1 MSDVRTAVLAL
12 LALCAATCQAA
23 SQQGAQAARKW
34 CQVAAWDEKAPVP
47 APKLQVG
54 SVWTYVPGQEL
65 PVTEM
70 TLNAT
75 SGDDNVYALPGGVT
89 HTESA
94 STYAERVPGRAG
106 NKVLIRFPLKVGATW
121 EDSFKEEG
129 EFRSAYE
136 HYRYGYEEQASSR
149 ALGLETI
156 DVAAGRFRVIHIAR
170 TASWTKSR
178 PRLVSAKL
186 ESREGDADALSVSGL
201 TITHIWYAPTVG
213 RAVLKASIRVGHA
226 AYMPD
231 EASLL
236 NYANASIV
244 ELQSYVGQGQQC
256 RDKPF
261 LLSRQP
267 EMYAPIGYP
276 LAANNTWQWALQMRE
291 HRPRRPE

>member
-1 MSDVRTAVLAL
+1 MTEVRAAVLTL
-12 LALCAATCQAA
+12 LALCATACQA
-23 SQQGAQAARKW
+23 SPKGAEATGKL
-34 CQVAAWDEKAPVP
+34 CQVAAWDEKAPVS

-54 SVWTYVPGQEL
+54 SVWTYVPGKGL

-70 TLNAT
+70 TLSAT
-75 SGDDNVYALPGGVT
+75 SDDGNVYALPGGVN
-89 HTESA
+89 HMESA

-136 HYRYGYEEQASSR
+136 HYRYDYEEHASSR
-149 ALGLETI
+149 AMGLETV

-170 TASWTKSR
+170 TASWTKSK
-178 PRLVSAKL
+178 PRMVSTTTTP
-186 ESREGDADALSVSGL
+186 REGDAATLSVSGL

-236 NYANASIV
+236 NYANASVV
-244 ELQSYVGQGQQC
+244 ELQSYVGQGKQC
-256 RDKPF
+256 RDKPA
-261 LLSRQP
+261 LLSGQP
-267 EMYAPIGYP
+267 DMYVPIGYP
-276 LAANNTWQWALQMRE
+276 LTANNTWQWALQMRE
-291 HRPRRPE
+291 HRPRRAE